1 MLDIR
6 NAYLILLFI
15 YTFVVFLMIMI
26 RDYYNN
32 NRSFIKSVNLFN
44 GCLFIFVLGL
54 IINIVGNNFYDSN
67 NWYSL
72 KNVLLAKGYCA
83 YLFSLIIFLTSYY
96 CVNIFNFELYLSP
109 TKNKKSALYFGIYI
123 LSLIL
128 IFALPITI
136 SLKNGNF
143 AFEGPSVI
151 FTMIVAFSSYTI
163 VIINFFINIKKINY
177 FSAFSPFL
185 FLSLIILAVYF
196 QFKVNLSLYELV
208 IALSLVV
215 TYFGVEK
222 REEKLQSDISAA
234 IISLEK
240 GARFKSDFL
249 SNMSHEIKTP
259 LNSILYTSRA
269 LNEKESLNYTVKRE
283 INDIIYS
290 SDMLQEVI
298 SNILMINKIENEK
311 TTFNKINYNI
321 KTEIKTLP
329 FIEKMKIDPN
339 GINFFVYIDPDVPDL
354 IYGEKEIVRL
364 IINNVLTYAL
374 NYVKSGSLTLKI
386 SWDEETPTGTGLVVE
401 VENIE
406 EGIGNLYQNI
416 DNLSVSIFDC
426 VQNSDFGL
434 GLASI
439 LTNKIGGN
447 IEYEVEENRNNIL
460 FNIPHTVGVKVENF
474 DNISYA
480 GKKALIVDD
489 VTLNL
494 KIANNVFNSLNIECD
509 LVSSGYDCIE
519 HVKQNTYDFI
529 FLDIMMPNLNGEE
542 TFKKLK
548 EIEGFNIPVYA
559 LTADDA
565 SNANEKYKSLGF
577 AGFIVKPFTK
587 SDIVNILEITNG
599 GDKEC

>member
-15 YTFVVFLMIMI
+15 YTFVIFLMMMI

-32 NRSFIKSVNLFN
+32 NKSFLKSFNLFN
-44 GCLFIFVLGL
+44 GCLFIFILGL
-54 IINIVGNNFYDSN
+54 LINIVGNNFYDSK

-96 CVNIFNFELYLSP
+96 CVNIFNFELHLSP

-123 LSLIL
+123 LSMIA

-136 SLKNGNF
+136 SIRNGGF

-151 FTMIVAFSSYTI
+151 FTMVGAFSAYSV
-163 VIINFFINIKKINY
+163 VIINFLINIKKIDY

-185 FLSLIILAVYF
+185 FLALIILAIYF

-208 IALSLVV
+208 IAFSLVV

-222 REEKLQSDISAA
+222 REVKLQSDISAA

-269 LNEKESLNYTVKRE
+269 LIEKESLNYTIKRE

-321 KTEIKTLP
+321 KTEVKTLP
-329 FIEKMKIDPN
+329 FVEKMKIDPN
-339 GINFFVYIDPDVPDL
+339 GINFFVYIDPGVPDL

-386 SWDEETPTGTGLVVE
+386 SWNEETPTDTGLVVE

-406 EGIGNLYQNI
+406 EGIGDLYHNI
-416 DNLSVSIFDC
+416 DDLSVSIFDC

-447 IEYEVEENRNNIL
+447 IEYEAEENRNNIL
-460 FNIPHTVGVKVENF
+460 FNIPHTVGVKMENF
-474 DNISYA
+474 DTISYA

-494 KIANNVFNSLNIECD
+494 KIANNVFSSLNIECD

-519 HVKQNTYDFI
+519 HVKQNMYDFI
-529 FLDIMMPNLNGEE
+529 FLDIMMPNMNGEE

-565 SNANEKYKSLGF
+565 SNANEKYKGLGF
-577 AGFIVKPFTK
+577 SGFIIKPFTK
-587 SDIVNILEITNG
+587 SDIVNVLEITKG

>member
-1 MLDIR
+1 MLDVR
-6 NAYLILLFI
+6 NAYLILIFI
-15 YTFVVFLMIMI
+15 YSFVIFVMIMI

-32 NRSFIKSVNLFN
+32 NKSFKKTINLFN
-44 GCLFIFVLGL
+44 GCLFVFIVGL
-54 IINIVGNNFYDSN
+54 IINIIGNNFYDPI

-72 KNVLLAKGYCA
+72 KNLLLAKSYCG
-83 YLFSLIIFLTSYY
+83 YLFSLIVFLTSYY
-96 CVNIFNFELYLSP
+96 CVNIYNYELYINP
-109 TKNKKSALYFGIYI
+109 TKNRKSAIYFMIYI
-123 LSLIL
+123 LSMIL
-128 IFALPITI
+128 IYALPITI
-136 SLKNGNF
+136 NLKENNF

-151 FTMIVAFSSYTI
+151 FTMISSFSIYSI
-163 VIINFFINIKKINY
+163 VIINFFINIKKTDY
-177 FSAFSPFL
+177 FKTFSPLL
-185 FLSLIILAVYF
+185 FLALIILAIYF
-196 QFKVNLSLYELV
+196 QFKTNLSLYELV

-259 LNSILYTSRA
+259 LNSILYTARA

-283 INDIIYS
+283 LSDIIYS

-298 SNILMINKIENEK
+298 SNILMLNKIENEK

-321 KTEIKTLP
+321 KSEIKTLP
-329 FIEKMKIDPN
+329 FVEKMKIDPN
-339 GINFFVYIDPDVPDL
+339 GINFFVYIDPNVPDL

-386 SWDEETPTGTGLVVE
+386 SWNEETTTKEGLVVE

-406 EGIGNLYQNI
+406 EGIGDLYYNI
-416 DNLSVSIFDC
+416 DNLSVSIFEC

-447 IEYEVEENRNNIL
+447 IEYEFEENRNNIL
-460 FNIPHTVGVKVENF
+460 FYIPHTVGIKMENF
-474 DNISYA
+474 DDISYA

-489 VTLNL
+489 VNLNL
-494 KIANNVFNSLNIECD
+494 KIANNVFSSLNIECD

-519 HVKQNTYDFI
+519 YVKNKTYDYI

-542 TFKKLK
+542 TLKKLQ

-565 SNANEKYKSLGF
+565 ANAGDKYKELGF
-577 AGFIVKPFTK
+577 SGLIVKPFTK

-599 GDKEC
+599 GDKAC